1 MKRLSEHDIASILDA
16 QVIGN
21 VSNRPIKY
29 LLIDSRKLFSP
40 GDTLFFA
47 IKTPTNDGHLYIEEL
62 YSRGVR
68 SFVVEVIPDPTL
80 FPAATFFI
88 VDDVVRSLQSVASN
102 HRKRFSIPIV
112 AITGSN
118 GKTIVKE
125 WLYHLL
131 HPFFQIV
138 RSPRSYNSQ
147 LGVPLSIWQME
158 EGHQLALFEAGIS
171 KPHEMEVLA
180 KMIQPTIGIFTNIGE
195 AHAEGFTNP
204 SEKLAEKMNLFTSV
218 DILLYC
224 KDHVQVDQYISNQ
237 FANRQGQK
245 IISWGRTAAADIEV
259 KNIQSEVNQTTI
271 EVSYKNTPYTFSIP
285 FVDKI
290 AIENALH
297 CFAACLVLGKARE
310 VIPRMKELPSLA
322 MRLEVKEGQHQSI
335 VINDSYN
342 ADMTGVLS
350 AIEFLSAQK
359 HGYAK
364 TAILSDVSGI
374 SENAEEAYIQLANF
388 LLSKKIT
395 TLFGVGPVFQK
406 YIHHFQQPG
415 NSISVFGTTEELI
428 KHIHPSFFKEQ
439 VVLVKGARP
448 FHFERISQL
457 LETKIHK
464 TRLEVNLSSVVNNL
478 KQFRSKLQPATK
490 IMAMVKAFSYGA
502 GSFEIAN
509 LLQSNHVDYI
519 SVAYVDEG
527 IELRKAGIRMPIMV
541 MNVEGDGFASL
552 VEYDLEPEVYS
563 IELAKK
569 LHSYLEKE
577 GIQFFPV
584 HLKIDTG
591 MHRLG
596 MDGEQVKEFLHDYSH
611 NRFIVKS
618 VFTHLVASE
627 DAAEDNFTHHQLDV
641 FDAICMELKKV
652 LSTPFLRH
660 ACNTAAILRHPRAA
674 YEMVRLGIGLYGIQT
689 SKEEF
694 SLTEAVELKTTIA
707 QIRKVKKG
715 ESVGYGR
722 GAILKKD
729 SMIATI
735 RIGYADGFPRALGNG
750 KGEVLIR
757 GNKYPTIGNIC
768 MDMTMI
774 DLGDESNFQVDDE
787 VLLFGKAYSIKE
799 LAIKA
804 GTIPY
809 EIMTGISQRVP
820 RVYLSE

>member
-1 MKRLSEHDIASILDA
+1 MKSLSGHDIVSIINA
-16 QVIGN
+16 KVIGMP
-21 VSNRPIKY
+21 SNRSIKH

-40 GDTLFFA
+40 DGTLFFA
-47 IKTPTNDGHLYIEEL
+47 IKTPSNDGHHYIEEL
-62 YSRGVR
+62 YSKGVR
-68 SFVVEVIPDPTL
+68 SFVVQAIPDPIS
-80 FPAATFFI
+80 FPAATFF
-88 VDDVVRSLQSVASN
+88 VVSDVIHSLQSIASYHRN
-102 HRKRFSIPIV
+102 HFSIPVI

-138 RSPRSYNSQ
+138 RSPRSFNSQ
-147 LGVPLSIWQME
+147 LGVPLSIWQMQE
-158 EGHQLALFEAGIS
+158 VHQLAIFEAGIS
-171 KPHEMEVLA
+171 KPQEMEALA

-195 AHAEGFTNP
+195 AHAEGFFSS
-204 SEKLAEKMNLFTSV
+204 SEKLSEKMKLFTSV
-218 DILLYC
+218 DLLIYC
-224 KDHVQVDQYISNQ
+224 KDHTQIDQYASNQ
-237 FANRQGQK
+237 FANGK
-245 IISWGRTAAADIEV
+245 GKKVISWGRTAAADIEV
-259 KNIQSEVNQTTI
+259 TTI
-271 EVSYKNTPYTFSIP
+271 VSEAHQTFIEATYNKITYSFLIP

-297 CFAACLVLGKARE
+297 CFAACIVLGKASE

-342 ADMTGVLS
+342 ADITGVLS
-350 AIEFLSAQK
+350 AIEFLSEQK
-359 HGYAK
+359 EGYAK
-364 TAILSDVSGI
+364 TAILSDVSGL
-374 SENAEEAYIQLANF
+374 SDNAEAAYIQLANF
-388 LLSKKIT
+388 LFSKKIT
-395 TLFGVGPVFQK
+395 TLYGVGSEFQK
-406 YIHHFQQPG
+406 YIHHFHTLG
-415 NSISVFGTTEELI
+415 SNISVFATTEELM
-428 KHIHPSFFKEQ
+428 KHLHPSFFKEQ

-448 FHFERISQL
+448 FHFEQISQL

-464 TRLEVNLSSVVNNL
+464 TRLEVNLSSVVHNL
-478 KQFRSKLQPATK
+478 KQFRSKLQPSTK

-509 LLQSNHVDYI
+509 LLQFNHVDYI

-527 IELRKAGIRMPIMV
+527 VELRKAGIRLPIMV
-541 MNVEGDGFASL
+541 MNVEGDGFSSL

-563 IELAKK
+563 LELAKK
-569 LHSYLEKE
+569 LHTYLEKE
-577 GIQFFPV
+577 GIQFFPI

-596 MDGEQVKEFLHDYSH
+596 LDSEQIASFLHQFSQS
-611 NRFIVKS
+611 RFIIQS

-627 DAAEDNFTHHQLDV
+627 DAAEDDFTNQQLDI
-641 FDAICMELKKV
+641 FDAICFELKKV
-652 LSTPFLRH
+652 FSTPFLRH
-660 ACNTAAILRHPRAA
+660 ACNTAAILRHPRAS
-674 YEMVRLGIGLYGIQT
+674 YEMVRLGIGLYGVQT
-689 SKEEF
+689 TKQEF

-707 QIRKVKKG
+707 QIRRVKKG

-722 GAILKKD
+722 GTILKKD
-729 SMIATI
+729 SIIATI
-735 RIGYADGFPRALGNG
+735 RIGYADGFPRTLGNG
-750 KGEVLIR
+750 KGEVMIR

-774 DLGDESNFQVDDE
+774 DLGDENTFQVDDE
-787 VLLFGKAYSIKE
+787 VLLFGKAHSIKN
-799 LAIKA
+799 LALKA
-804 GTIPY
+804 RTIPY